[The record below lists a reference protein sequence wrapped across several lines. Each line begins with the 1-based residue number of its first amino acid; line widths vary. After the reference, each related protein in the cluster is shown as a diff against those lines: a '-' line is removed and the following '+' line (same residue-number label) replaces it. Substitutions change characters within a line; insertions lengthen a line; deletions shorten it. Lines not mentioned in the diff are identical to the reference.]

1 MIPGKAA
8 IIFLLDRYSKK
19 GIYLIIKNLVVEFLD
34 EVVEAEFDGFPAE
47 VRAKTIRISNLIMEF
62 GLPHIGMPY
71 IKHVQ
76 DKIWEIR
83 ALQGRSLYIIGDDKK
98 VIILRCFIKK
108 TNRLPQKEL
117 NIARKR
123 AKEIQNG

>member
-1 MIPGKAA
+1 M
-8 IIFLLDRYSKK
+8 
-19 GIYLIIKNLVVEFLD
+19 KNWGVEFLD

-62 GLPHIGMPY
+62 GLPNIGMPY

-83 ALQGRSLYIIGDDKK
+83 AFQGRCLYITSTDKK

-108 TNRLPQKEL
+108 SNQLPQKEL